1 MFHVGLPTCIMAV
14 FGLGVSLKKGG
25 LKSEKDFNMVH
36 SGVLFCDGPSLR
48 DVLLFGR
55 GGGVDTF
62 SIFLGEIGHKS
73 KVLRGENDFKS
84 KLARAHSSLIGLL

>member
-1 MFHVGLPTCIMAV
+1 MSDFLHVLWLFWVGCV
-14 FGLGVSLKKGG
+14 SQKGVR
-25 LKSEKDFNMVH
+25 KSEKDFNMVH

-55 GGGVDTF
+55 GGGVETF

-73 KVLRGENDFKS
+73 KVL
-84 KLARAHSSLIGLL
+84 